1 MQNIPPIILYLPI
14 ATELCVFICHDF
26 AKDCGEKSNTLV
38 TNQQVVRRKIHLNQL
53 SGEFGVHMSYSLK
66 LKNMCDCFV
75 KKVAFEHRATII
87 FFYRALLK

>member
-26 AKDCGEKSNTLV
+26 AKDCGGESNTLV
-38 TNQQVVRRKIHLNQL
+38 RNQQVVRRKIHLNQL

-66 LKNMCDCFV
+66 LKNVWLIREKGAIWTSGDNN
-75 KKVAFEHRATII
+75 I
-87 FFYRALLK
+87 FFIELY